1 VATLTDSLVS
11 SSARRLPIRKRPDL
25 SARKQQY
32 LGRSYWV
39 VKEPV
44 GLNYF
49 RFQEEEFAILNMLDG
64 DVSLDEIKERFE
76 AEFPPQKITLEELQ
90 QFLGML
96 HRSGL
101 VIAGAGGQGY
111 QLLKRGRERRRKEL
125 LAAFT
130 NVLCIRFK
138 GFDPERILNAL
149 YPWTGWLFSRAM
161 TVLGLAFALSA
172 LVLVLVEFDQFYS
185 KLPGF
190 YQFFSPSNA
199 LWLMVVLA
207 VTKIFHEFG
216 HGLTCKRFGGECHE
230 IGVMILVLTPCLY
243 CNVSDSWMLPSKWK
257 RAAIGAAGM
266 YIEVV
271 LAAVATYVW
280 WFSDQ
285 ESTLAMICLNVMF
298 ISSVSTILF
307 NGNPLLRYDGYYIL
321 ADLMEIPN
329 MRQKAT
335 TILSRK
341 MAHWLLGIEPPEDPF
356 LPERNQLLFALY
368 SVAAAFY
375 RWFILAAILWFLYQ
389 VFKPYKLQVLGQML
403 VLVSLYGLVAM
414 PLYKVYKFFHV
425 PGRVDKVKKPRMY
438 TTVGVL
444 AALVLGIVFVPLP
457 YAVMCPL
464 EIRPDGAEAIYV
476 DVTEGG
482 LIELV
487 RVEPGQEVK
496 AGTEL
501 AKLSNADVDLE
512 IARLEG
518 RAAQYEKELKGLH
531 RQRHHDPQAYDEIPK
546 IEEALVTVR
555 EQLAQREEDRARL
568 RLVAPI
574 DGTVLPP
581 PEIPKREDRD
591 EYLPAW
597 SGTPLDPENRGAYL
611 EQGTLFCRIGD
622 PKRMKAVLL
631 VEQSEVPFVRS
642 KLANEKRAEVEIKLA
657 TLPHDVLVSHIPH
670 DGLSDNPLQS
680 APKSVA
686 AKYGGDLPTVSD
698 PETGQEVPQTTVYE
712 ADAPLENPNGLLRTG
727 MRGRG
732 KIHTE
737 WLSLGYRLWRFVSH
751 TFNFKL

>member
-1 VATLTDSLVS
+1 LATLTDSLVS
-11 SSARRLPIRKRPDL
+11 SSARRLAIRKRPDL

-64 DVSLDEIKERFE
+64 NTSLDEIKERFE
-76 AEFPPQKITLEELQ
+76 DEFPPQKITLEELQ

-101 VIAGAGGQGY
+101 VIAGVGGQGY
-111 QLLKRGRERRRKEL
+111 QLLKRGRERRRKEF
-125 LAAFT
+125 LANIS

-138 GFDPERILNAL
+138 GFDPERILNAI

-172 LVLVLVEFDQFYS
+172 LVLVLVEFDKFQS

-190 YQFFSPSNA
+190 YQFFSPANA

-207 VTKIFHEFG
+207 VTKVFHEFG

-230 IGVMILVLTPCLY
+230 IGIMILVLTPCLY

-257 RAAIGAAGM
+257 RAAIGAAGI

-271 LAAVATYVW
+271 LAAVATYIW
-280 WFSDQ
+280 WFSAKDT
-285 ESTLAMICLNVMF
+285 TLSMVCLNVMF

-341 MAHWLLGIEPPEDPF
+341 TAHWFLGIEPPEDPF
-356 LPERNQLLFALY
+356 LPERNQLLFAFY
-368 SVAAAFY
+368 SVAAACY
-375 RWFILAAILWFLYQ
+375 RWFILAAILLFLYK

-414 PLYKVYKFFHV
+414 PLYKVYQFFHV
-425 PGRVDKVKKPRMY
+425 PGRAEKVKKSRMY
-438 TTVGVL
+438 TTLGVL
-444 AALVLGIVFVPLP
+444 VAVVLGIVFVPLP

-464 EIRPDGAEAIYV
+464 EIRPEGAEAVYV
-476 DVTEGG
+476 AMPEGG
-482 LIELV
+482 LIEEV
-487 RVEPGQEVK
+487 FVEPGQEVE

-501 AKLSNADVDLE
+501 ARLSNIDLDLE
-512 IARLEG
+512 IAKLRGQAE
-518 RAAQYEKELKGLH
+518 QYEKELAGLR
-531 RQRHHDPQAYDEIPK
+531 RQRHHDPQAHAEIPK
-546 IEEALVTVR
+546 IEEALMTVR
-555 EQLAQREEDRARL
+555 QQLAQREEDRARL

-581 PEIPKREDRD
+581 PEVPRREDRE
-591 EYLPAW
+591 EYLPSW
-597 SGTPLDPENRGAYL
+597 SGTPLDPENKGAYL
-611 EQGTLFCRIGD
+611 EQGTVFCRIGD

-631 VEQSEVPFVRS
+631 VDQSEVPFVRS
-642 KLANEKRAEVEIKLA
+642 KLAEEKRAEVEIKLD
-657 TLPHDVLVSHIPH
+657 TLPHDVLVSHIPQ
-670 DGLSDNPLQS
+670 DGLSEIDLEA

-686 AKYGGDLPTVSD
+686 AKYGGDLPTVTD

-712 ADAPLENPNGLLRTG
+712 ADAPLENPNGLLRSG
-727 MRGRG
+727 MIGRG

-737 WLSLGYRLWRFVSH
+737 WLSLGYRLWRFLSH